1 MTTKSSGFSLIELLV
16 VIAIIGILSATATMM
31 YSSYSAS
38 AKTTSAKNIMLQVS
52 LGQTEYLSSYGS
64 YYYNETGGADCEP
77 SDSGGSGLT
86 SNNIETNL
94 FQGGDVI
101 TDESGYDMCIQLA
114 DGDTGYM
121 IKATNHL
128 SIDED
133 EGKKD
138 NYITLDHTGTWGNKK
153 E

>member
-16 VIAIIGILSATATMM
+16 VIAIIGVLSATATVM

-38 AKTTSAKNIMLQVS
+38 AKTTAAKNIMLQIS

-64 YYYNETGGADCEP
+64 YYYSEDAGGDCEP
-77 SDSGGSGLT
+77 SDGNGSGLS
-86 SNNIETNL
+86 SNNIETHL
-94 FQGGDVI
+94 FQGGDII
-101 TDESGYDMCIQLA
+101 TKEAGYDMCIQEA
-114 DGDTGYM
+114 DGGYL

-138 NYITLDHTGTWGNKK
+138 NYITLDHMGTWGNK
-153 E
+153 